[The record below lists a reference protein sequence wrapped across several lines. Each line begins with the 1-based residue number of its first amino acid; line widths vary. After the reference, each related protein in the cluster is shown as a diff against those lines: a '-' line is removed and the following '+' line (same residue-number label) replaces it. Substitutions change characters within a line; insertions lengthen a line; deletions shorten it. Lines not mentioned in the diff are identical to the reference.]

1 MCARRADADLLLMQD
16 DLSLDMVMAQGQ
28 MMMQDGILLKKGT
41 YEKD

>member
-1 MCARRADADLLLMQD
+1 MRVGADADLLLMQD

>member
-1 MCARRADADLLLMQD
+1 MQD

-28 MMMQDGILLKKGT
+28 MMMQDGVLLKKGT

>member
-1 MCARRADADLLLMQD
+1 MRVGADADLLLMQD

-28 MMMQDGILLKKGT
+28 MMMQDGVLLKKGT